1 MRKIIVSVHSTF
13 NGVVTGPKNDETNF
27 MTWAQVGIEDIN
39 ESFHEIFETVD
50 TIMLG
55 RGTYEDLSTKW
66 PFVRD
71 WPGVDDASLHLG
83 DLINN
88 TPKVVV
94 AGHKIDGLKWGDFEA
109 PTQLVGDDIQEQIRA
124 LKKQEGGDILT
135 FGSPLLVQSLT
146 NADLIDEY
154 RILVHPVIVGQGRRL
169 FDNIEG
175 RKDLR
180 LKSTKTFEHG
190 AILIQYERVGTA
202 Q

>member
-1 MRKIIVSVHSTF
+1 VRKIIVSVHSTF

>member
-1 MRKIIVSVHSTF
+1 MRKIIVSIHSTF
-13 NGVVTGPKNDETNF
+13 NGVVTGPADDRTNF
-27 MTWAQVGIEDIN
+27 MTWAQAGIEDIN
-39 ESFHEIFETVD
+39 ESFHENFETVD

-66 PFVRD
+66 PFVKD
-71 WPGVDDASLHLG
+71 WPGVSEVTLHLG

-94 AGHKIDGLKWGDFEA
+94 AGARMIDDLRWGEHHA
-109 PTQLVGDDIQEQIRA
+109 PTQLVGNDILHQIKA
-124 LKKQEGGDILT
+124 LKEQEAGDIIT
-135 FGSPLLVQSLT
+135 FGSPVLVQSLT
-146 NADLIDEY
+146 NADLVDEY
-154 RILVHPVIVGQGRRL
+154 RVLVHPVIVGEGPRL

-190 AILIQYERVGTA
+190 AILVQYELVA
-202 Q
+202 AE